1 MANLQWIRDC
11 WFLLVTNLPT
21 NVTTNALQDYFR
33 VVGPILDLFVPRNRL
48 TELLVD
54 LGDLALF
61 VLSLNVKQKSH

>member
-11 WFLLVTNLPT
+11 CFLLVTNLPT

-61 VLSLNVKQKSH
+61 VLSLNVMQKSH